1 MVTKATIKGLEFE
14 TLEDYFGYI
23 LDSKTNGNH
32 KQSAALYKALSKKQK
47 ADFEN
52 YFSILYIHDMAEGI
66 TTERAILDIKNGI
79 NTTY

>member
-32 KQSAALYKALSKKQK
+32 KQSAELYKALSAKQK
-47 ADFEN
+47 AEFEN
-52 YFSILYIHDMAEGI
+52 YFTILFLHDTLDGI
-66 TTERAILDIKNGI
+66 STKQAIRDIKNGI